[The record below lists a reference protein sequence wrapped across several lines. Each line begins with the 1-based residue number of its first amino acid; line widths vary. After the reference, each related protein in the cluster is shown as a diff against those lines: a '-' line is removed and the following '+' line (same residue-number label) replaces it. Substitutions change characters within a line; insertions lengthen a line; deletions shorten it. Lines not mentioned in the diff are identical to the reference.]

1 MAGDRSVPSVDTGHH
16 DHWAAHCLY
25 SHSGPLV
32 GYVDVESPSYIQCS
46 TLMSD
51 TSHERKQIK
60 HFWLVLDLNV
70 GALQVSFENDPILN
84 QTFAN
89 SFNQAFPPPSRICKK
104 YSYQV
109 NTAQVMKRTL

>member
-32 GYVDVESPSYIQCS
+32 GYVETPSYLQCS

-51 TSHERKQIK
+51 TRHEKKLNTFGLYWTSMSGRCRYLLRMILFSIK
-60 HFWLVLDLNV
+60 HLPIIFILKLNIV
-70 GALQVSFENDPILN
+70 DFV
-84 QTFAN
+84 
-89 SFNQAFPPPSRICKK
+89 
-104 YSYQV
+104 Y
-109 NTAQVMKRTL
+109 

>member
-1 MAGDRSVPSVDTGHH
+1 MWTLDTMITGLLIVCTHT
-16 DHWAAHCLY
+16 
-25 SHSGPLV
+25 V
-32 GYVDVESPSYIQCS
+32 GLSLGMLRPYHIFSLKCS

-84 QTFAN
+84 ETFAN
-89 SFNQAFPPPSRICKK
+89 SFNQAFPPPSLVCKK
-104 YSYQV
+104 
-109 NTAQVMKRTL
+109 